1 MSLSSKQ
8 KTVNKGPRALCEC
21 VCERQQLAARFPEQP
36 LMWAVNEGQKLSL
49 CCSFTSAEFYLSD
62 SFIELSKGKGISQ
75 SHSLTET
82 GQVLFGDKLLAL
94 NYNIPHLL
102 TFILLRSWNSI
113 ESLDFGSLQH
123 FESFLFLS
131 FCLRFAA
138 VVENLNYWVL
148 LIESKVRQKNNSD
161 TTWTSET
168 NLSLNFFK

>member
-1 MSLSSKQ
+1 MWVCLWETTAGCTFSRAASDVSSERRTKASSLLLLHISR
-8 KTVNKGPRALCEC
+8 V
-21 VCERQQLAARFPEQP
+21 
-36 LMWAVNEGQKLSL
+36 LSL
-49 CCSFTSAEFYLSD
+49 WLFYWT
-62 SFIELSKGKGISQ
+62 FKGKGISQ

-102 TFILLRSWNSI
+102 TSILLRSWNSI